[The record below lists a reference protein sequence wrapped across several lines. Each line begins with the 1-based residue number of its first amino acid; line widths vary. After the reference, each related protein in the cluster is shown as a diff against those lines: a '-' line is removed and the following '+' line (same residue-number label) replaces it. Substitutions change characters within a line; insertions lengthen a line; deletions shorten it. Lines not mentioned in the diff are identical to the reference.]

1 MAERDD
7 KGRFIKG
14 NKASPGRAPKE
25 REERYYEI
33 TLSAVTFEDWQ
44 AIIKKAAEQA
54 RRGDAV
60 ARKFLADYLIGT
72 AQQKLDVTTNGENI
86 NSTAEVTGVNYRAA
100 IANLAPRSMADS
112 ESSGEGEDTLDG
124 QEMG

>member
-1 MAERDD
+1 MTRDE

-14 NKASPGRAPKE
+14 ASGNPNGRSPKD

-33 TLSAVTFEDWQ
+33 TLSTVAFDDWQ
-44 AIIKKAAEQA
+44 QIIKKAAEQA
-54 RRGDAV
+54 KRGDAV

-100 IANLAPRSMADS
+100 IANLAPRSMGDS
-112 ESSGEGEDTLDG
+112 
-124 QEMG
+124 